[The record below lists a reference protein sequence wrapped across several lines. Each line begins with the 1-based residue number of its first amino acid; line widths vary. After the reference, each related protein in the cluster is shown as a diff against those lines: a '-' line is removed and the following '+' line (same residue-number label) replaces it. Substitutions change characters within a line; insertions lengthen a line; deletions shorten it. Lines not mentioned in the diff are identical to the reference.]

1 MKIKKKKLFHNNG
14 FALSLALK
22 QRLKTIFTITAKGA
36 EKRLEKLEGD
46 MKLMQRDGIM
56 MGTLDTLSLK
66 MPK

>member
-1 MKIKKKKLFHNNG
+1 MASHL
-14 FALSLALK
+14 ASLWNRGLK
-22 QRLKTIFTITAKGA
+22 QYFTITANGA
-36 EKRLEKLEGD
+36 DKRLQKLEGD